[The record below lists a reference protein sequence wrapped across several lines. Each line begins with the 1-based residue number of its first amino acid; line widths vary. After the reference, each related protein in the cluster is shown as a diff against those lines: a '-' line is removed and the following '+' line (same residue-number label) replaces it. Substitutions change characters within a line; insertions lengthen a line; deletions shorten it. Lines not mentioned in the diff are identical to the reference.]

1 MSESR
6 REKFSSHFF
15 LPEYKK
21 VAVMELSAS
30 AERQMTLRMNI
41 REITH
46 TTNSIKKGVWVSLWK
61 RSGLRKI
68 AENVCWWE

>member
-1 MSESR
+1 MNGSR
-6 REKFSSHFF
+6 REKFSSRFF
-15 LPEYKK
+15 LQEYKK
-21 VAVMELSAS
+21 VAAMESSVS

-46 TTNSIKKGVWVSLWK
+46 TTNSIKKGVWVSLWR